1 MLSNS
6 NRLRSDSDFA
16 EVRNKGTL
24 HQGQNF
30 AISMRDRGDS
40 DPSRFGIIVST
51 KISKSAVARNKV
63 KRIIR
68 EGVVEVLDSVNR
80 GMDVVFLVKPSI
92 LKVERVE
99 LIAEVKKEMKNANLT
114 K

>member
-51 KISKSAVARNKV
+51 KISKLAVIRNKV

-68 EGVVEVLDSVNR
+68 EAVVSEIENVNR
-80 GMDVVFLVKPSI
+80 GLDIVFLVKPSI
-92 LKVERVE
+92 LKIERTD
-99 LIAEVKKEMKNANLT
+99 LIAQVKKEMKDAKLT